1 MEALLLW
8 CQEWKISLT
17 AKDVPGKLY
26 LLTDFLSRS
35 HAILQSEWTLAHRTL
50 EPIWARWFI
59 PHIDLFE
66 SKFSRRLPLF
76 VSPVPDP
83 QVWAVDALTIPG
95 ANLLAYAFP
104 LFSILRRVVR
114 KARVEEASL
123 FLVATIWVSKSK
135 GLSASVV

>member
-1 MEALLLW
+1 M
-8 CQEWKISLT
+8 
-17 AKDVPGKLY
+17 
-26 LLTDFLSRS
+26 
-35 HAILQSEWTLAHRTL
+35 
-50 EPIWARWFI
+50 
-59 PHIDLFE
+59 
-66 SKFSRRLPLF
+66 
-76 VSPVPDP
+76 SPVPDP

-135 GLSASVV
+135 GLSAHISAFATTLKQFGRRSFSEDPLLRDVIRGVTLSEARSP